1 MTTTAAVPATTT
13 TVSSSTTSTIPA
25 PAESVILDLPTPSKP
40 LLTET
45 VLVVGEPVTLEFGG
59 FVPGEFVQLIVASTP
74 RVIASGYANSLG
86 FVKLSGDIPA
96 SLTAGN
102 HSLALFAPVSGRGVR
117 QPIAVTRSVN
127 TQTLPMTGGV
137 AGISL
142 SMYLLLLGTG
152 ILLANQVRPRRRPAK
167 GF

>member
-1 MTTTAAVPATTT
+1 M
-13 TVSSSTTSTIPA
+13 
-25 PAESVILDLPTPSKP
+25 
-40 LLTET
+40 
-45 VLVVGEPVTLEFGG
+45 
-59 FVPGEFVQLIVASTP
+59 IVASTP

-127 TQTLPMTGGV
+127 KQTLPMTGGV
-137 AGISL
+137 AGFSL